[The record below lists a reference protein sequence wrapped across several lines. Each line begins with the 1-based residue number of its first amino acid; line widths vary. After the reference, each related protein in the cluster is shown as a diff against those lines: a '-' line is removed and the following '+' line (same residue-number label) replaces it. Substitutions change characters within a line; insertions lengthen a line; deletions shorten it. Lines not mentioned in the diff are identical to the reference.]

1 MKVVI
6 PGGTGQI
13 GRVLVEALRGRGD
26 EVVVLSRGGVREP
39 GTIAWDGRTLGP
51 WAKEVDG
58 ADAVINLAG
67 RSVNCRYHKSN
78 LTEMLASRIDS
89 TRAVAQAIA
98 AAARPPRVW
107 LQASTAT
114 IYAHRFDAPNDE
126 ASGVIG
132 GHEPDVPGY
141 WRYSIEIAEAWE
153 RELASANTPSTR
165 RVAMRMAI
173 VMAPDQA
180 GTFGIL
186 HRLARLGL
194 GGPIAG
200 GAQYVS
206 WIHDRDLARAV
217 AWLLDRDDVEGA
229 VNLAAP
235 EPLPQRDFMRALREA
250 PVASTRKVL
259 LRSAVTMSPDAGGPF
274 DVLLGLVRHGL
285 GGAAG
290 DGRQFVSWVHHEDF
304 TRAVRWL
311 IDHDGV
317 EGAVNIA
324 APEPLPNAEFMRVLR
339 AAAGVPIG
347 LGGARWMMEIA
358 AFLHRTDTELLLKS
372 RRVVPA
378 RLLDAGFAFEFPS
391 WPAAARDLVARY
403 R

>member
-1 MKVVI
+1 MFTILKGQAGGHKREVRMKIVI
-6 PGGTGQI
+6 AGGTGQV
-13 GRVLVEALRGRGD
+13 GRILVQALRARGD
-26 EVVVLSRGGVREP
+26 AVVVLGRGRAHPP
-39 GTIAWDGRTLGP
+39 GIVSWDGRTAGA
-51 WAKEVDG
+51 WADEVDG

-67 RSVNCRYHKSN
+67 RSVNCRYDKSN

-126 ASGVIG
+126 ATGIIG
-132 GHEPDVPGY
+132 GHEPDAPGY

-153 RELASANTPSTR
+153 RELAQANTPRTR

-173 VMAPDQA
+173 VMAPDPA

-186 HRLARLGL
+186 HRLTRFGL
-194 GGPIAG
+194 GGAIAG

-217 AWLLDRDDVEGA
+217 AWLLDRDDIEGP

-235 EPLPQRDFMRALREA
+235 EPLPQREFMRALR
-250 PVASTRKVL
+250 
-259 LRSAVTMSPDAGGPF
+259 
-274 DVLLGLVRHGL
+274 
-285 GGAAG
+285 
-290 DGRQFVSWVHHEDF
+290 
-304 TRAVRWL
+304 
-311 IDHDGV
+311 
-317 EGAVNIA
+317 
-324 APEPLPNAEFMRVLR
+324 
-339 AAAGVPIG
+339 AAAGIPVG

-378 RLLDAGFAFEFPS
+378 RLLDAGFEFEFPS
-391 WPAAARDLVARY
+391 WPPAARDLVARY
-403 R
+403 P

>member
-1 MKVVI
+1 MKIVI
-6 PGGTGQI
+6 PGGSGQI

-26 EVVVLSRGGVREP
+26 EVVVLGRGGSGKP
-39 GTIAWDGRTLGP
+39 GVVAWDGRTLGP
-51 WAKEVDG
+51 WADEVDG

-89 TRAVAQAIA
+89 TRAVAQAVEA
-98 AAARPPRVW
+98 ASRPPRVW

-126 ASGVIG
+126 ATGVIG

-141 WRYSIEIAEAWE
+141 WRYSIEIAQAWV
-153 RELASANTPSTR
+153 RELAAANTPGTR

-173 VMAPDQA
+173 VMAPDPG

-186 HRLARLGL
+186 HRITRLGL
-194 GGPIAG
+194 GGAIAG

-217 AWLLDRDDVEGA
+217 TWLLDRDDVEGA

-235 EPLPQRDFMRALREA
+235 EPLPQREFMRA
-250 PVASTRKVL
+250 
-259 LRSAVTMSPDAGGPF
+259 
-274 DVLLGLVRHGL
+274 
-285 GGAAG
+285 
-290 DGRQFVSWVHHEDF
+290 
-304 TRAVRWL
+304 
-311 IDHDGV
+311 
-317 EGAVNIA
+317 
-324 APEPLPNAEFMRVLR
+324 LR

-347 LGGARWMMEIA
+347 LPGTRWMLEIA
-358 AFLHRTDTELLLKS
+358 AAVHRTDTELLLKS
-372 RRVVPA
+372 RRVVPS
-378 RLLDAGFAFEFPS
+378 RLLDAGFRFDFPS
-391 WPAAARDLVARY
+391 WPAAARDLVARM

>member
-1 MKVVI
+1 MSMKIVV

-13 GRVLVEALRGRGD
+13 GRVLVETLRGRGD
-26 EVVVLSRGGVREP
+26 EVVVLSRGEAREP
-39 GTIAWDGRTLGP
+39 GVVAWDGRTLGL

-89 TRAVAQAIA
+89 TRAVARAIEA
-98 AAARPPRVW
+98 ASRPPRVW

-114 IYAHRFDAPNDE
+114 IYAHRFDVPNDE
-126 ASGVIG
+126 ATGIIG
-132 GHEPDVPGY
+132 GHEPGAPGY
-141 WRYSIEIAEAWE
+141 WRFSIEIAEAWE
-153 RELASANTPSTR
+153 RELAGANTPHTR

-173 VMAPDQA
+173 VMAPDPA

-186 HRLARLGL
+186 RRLTRLGL

-235 EPLPQRDFMRALREA
+235 EPLPQREFMRALRA
-250 PVASTRKVL
+250 AARVPV
-259 LRSAVTMSPDAGGPF
+259 
-274 DVLLGLVRHGL
+274 GL
-285 GGAAG
+285 GG
-290 DGRQFVSWVHHEDF
+290 
-304 TRAVRWL
+304 T
-311 IDHDGV
+311 
-317 EGAVNIA
+317 
-324 APEPLPNAEFMRVLR
+324 
-339 AAAGVPIG
+339 
-347 LGGARWMMEIA
+347 RWMMEVA

-378 RLLDAGFAFEFPS
+378 RLLDAGFEFQFPS

-403 R
+403 P

>member
-1 MKVVI
+1 MKIVI

-13 GRVLVEALRGRGD
+13 GRVLVKALRARGD
-26 EVVVLSRGGVREP
+26 EVVVLSRGGAREP
-39 GTIAWDGRTLGP
+39 GMVAWDGRTLGP
-51 WAKEVDG
+51 WANEVDG

-67 RSVNCRYHKSN
+67 RSVNCRYHKTN

-89 TRAVAQAIA
+89 TRAVAQAIERA
-98 AAARPPRVW
+98 SRPPRVW

-126 ASGVIG
+126 ATGVIG

-141 WRYSIEIAEAWE
+141 WRYSIEIAQAWE
-153 RELASANTPSTR
+153 RELAAANTPCTR

-173 VMAPDQA
+173 VMAPDPG

-186 HRLARLGL
+186 RRITRLGL

-217 AWLLDRDDVEGA
+217 AWLLDREEIEGA

-235 EPLPQRDFMRALREA
+235 EPLPQRELMRA
-250 PVASTRKVL
+250 
-259 LRSAVTMSPDAGGPF
+259 
-274 DVLLGLVRHGL
+274 
-285 GGAAG
+285 
-290 DGRQFVSWVHHEDF
+290 
-304 TRAVRWL
+304 
-311 IDHDGV
+311 
-317 EGAVNIA
+317 
-324 APEPLPNAEFMRVLR
+324 LR

-347 LGGARWMMEIA
+347 LPATRWMLEIA
-358 AFLHRTDTELLLKS
+358 ALLHRTDTELLLKS

-378 RLLDAGFAFEFPS
+378 RLLDAGFRFDFPS
-391 WPAAARDLVARY
+391 WPAAARDLVARSG
-403 R
+403 

>member
-1 MKVVI
+1 MKIVI

-26 EVVVLSRGGVREP
+26 EVVVLSRGGAREL
-39 GTIAWDGRTLGP
+39 GTVAWDGRTLGA
-51 WAKEVDG
+51 WADEVDG

-89 TRAVAQAIA
+89 TRAVARAIETA
-98 AAARPPRVW
+98 SRPPRVW

-114 IYAHRFDAPNDE
+114 LYAHRFDAPNDE

-132 GHEPDVPGY
+132 GHEPDAPGY
-141 WRYSIEIAEAWE
+141 WRFSIEIAQAWE
-153 RELASANTPSTR
+153 RELARANTPRTR

-173 VMAPDQA
+173 VMAPDPD

-194 GGPIAG
+194 GGAIAG
-200 GAQYVS
+200 GAQYFS
-206 WIHDRDLARAV
+206 WIHDRDLARAA
-217 AWLLDRDDVEGA
+217 AWLLDRDDVEGP

-235 EPLPQRDFMRALREA
+235 EPLPQREFMRALRA
-250 PVASTRKVL
+250 
-259 LRSAVTMSPDAGGPF
+259 AV
-274 DVLLGLVRHGL
+274 
-285 GGAAG
+285 
-290 DGRQFVSWVHHEDF
+290 
-304 TRAVRWL
+304 
-311 IDHDGV
+311 
-317 EGAVNIA
+317 
-324 APEPLPNAEFMRVLR
+324 
-339 AAAGVPIG
+339 GVPIG
-347 LGGARWMMEIA
+347 LPAARWMMEIA

-378 RLLDAGFAFEFPS
+378 RLLDAGFEFEFPS
-391 WPAAARDLVARY
+391 WPAAARDLVARI
-403 R
+403 RPALRRASPHRIGAHGGLTVRGVRPG

>member
-26 EVVVLSRGGVREP
+26 EVVALSRGGSSGP
-39 GTIAWDGRTLGP
+39 GVVAWDGRTLGA
-51 WAKEVDG
+51 WAREVDG

-67 RSVNCRYHKSN
+67 RSVNCRYHKAN

-89 TRAVAQAIA
+89 TRAVARAIEA
-98 AAARPPRVW
+98 ASRPPRVW

-126 ASGVIG
+126 ATGVIG
-132 GHEPDVPGY
+132 GHEPGVPGY

-153 RELASANTPSTR
+153 RELAAANTPCTR

-173 VMAPDQA
+173 VLAPDRA

-194 GGPIAG
+194 GGAIAG
-200 GAQYVS
+200 GAQYIS

-217 AWLLDRDDVEGA
+217 AWLLDREDVEGA

-235 EPLPQRDFMRALREA
+235 EPLPQREFMRA
-250 PVASTRKVL
+250 
-259 LRSAVTMSPDAGGPF
+259 
-274 DVLLGLVRHGL
+274 
-285 GGAAG
+285 
-290 DGRQFVSWVHHEDF
+290 
-304 TRAVRWL
+304 
-311 IDHDGV
+311 
-317 EGAVNIA
+317 
-324 APEPLPNAEFMRVLR
+324 LR
-339 AAAGVPIG
+339 AAAGVPVG

-378 RLLDAGFAFEFPS
+378 RLLEAGFRFDFPS
-391 WPAAARDLVARY
+391 WPAAARDLVARI
-403 R
+403 RRSAASASRD

>member
-1 MKVVI
+1 MKIVI

-13 GRVLVEALRGRGD
+13 GRVLADFFRARGD
-26 EVVVLSRGGVREP
+26 DVVVLSRDERSGPAAV
-39 GTIAWDGRTLGP
+39 AWDGRTMGA
-51 WAKEVDG
+51 WAGVVDG

-67 RSVNCRYHKSN
+67 RSVNCRYHKAN

-89 TRAVAQAIA
+89 TRAVARAIEA
-98 AAARPPRVW
+98 ASRPPRVW

-126 ASGVIG
+126 ATGIIG
-132 GHEPDVPGY
+132 GHEPDAPGY

-153 RELASANTPSTR
+153 RELAAANTPRTR

-173 VMAPDQA
+173 VMAPDPA

-186 HRLARLGL
+186 HRLVRLGL

-217 AWLLDRDDVEGA
+217 AWLLDRDDVEGP

-235 EPLPQRDFMRALREA
+235 EPLPQREFMRALRA
-250 PVASTRKVL
+250 
-259 LRSAVTMSPDAGGPF
+259 AV
-274 DVLLGLVRHGL
+274 
-285 GGAAG
+285 
-290 DGRQFVSWVHHEDF
+290 
-304 TRAVRWL
+304 
-311 IDHDGV
+311 
-317 EGAVNIA
+317 
-324 APEPLPNAEFMRVLR
+324 
-339 AAAGVPIG
+339 GVPIG
-347 LGGARWMMEIA
+347 LGGTRWMLEIA
-358 AFLHRTDTELLLKS
+358 AFLHRTDSELLLKS

-378 RLLDAGFAFEFPS
+378 RLLGAGFRFEFPS

>member
-1 MKVVI
+1 MKIVI
-6 PGGTGQI
+6 PGGTGQV
-13 GRVLVEALRGRGD
+13 GRILAEALRARGD
-26 EVVVLSRGGVREP
+26 EVVVLGRGRARPGVVS
-39 GTIAWDGRTLGP
+39 WDGRTAGA
-51 WAKEVDG
+51 WIDEVDG

-67 RSVNCRYHKSN
+67 RSVNCRYDKAN

-89 TRAVAQAIA
+89 TRVVAQAIA

-126 ASGVIG
+126 ATGIIG

-153 RELASANTPSTR
+153 RELARADTPRTR
-165 RVAMRMAI
+165 RVAMRMAV
-173 VMAPDQA
+173 VMAPDPG

-186 HRLARLGL
+186 HRLTRLGL
-194 GGPIAG
+194 GGAIAG

-206 WIHDRDLARAV
+206 WIHDRDLVRSV
-217 AWLLDRDDVEGA
+217 AWLLDRDDVEGP

-235 EPLPQRDFMRALREA
+235 EPLPQREFMRALR
-250 PVASTRKVL
+250 T
-259 LRSAVTMSPDAGGPF
+259 
-274 DVLLGLVRHGL
+274 
-285 GGAAG
+285 
-290 DGRQFVSWVHHEDF
+290 
-304 TRAVRWL
+304 
-311 IDHDGV
+311 
-317 EGAVNIA
+317 
-324 APEPLPNAEFMRVLR
+324 
-339 AAAGVPIG
+339 AAGVPVG

-378 RLLDAGFAFEFPS
+378 RLLDAGFEFEFPS

-403 R
+403 P